1 MKNKHYISVLALC
14 VSVALA
20 GCAGSGNEEYI
31 EEYDTPTVDYVE
43 RLNVNE
49 APHRDSFLHQLAMNY
64 RSYALFNA
72 RTSNY
77 PDVAEL
83 FAQKAVGAF
92 SGERPFPE
100 SVDNWQIES
109 DAERFELF
117 NAYNSL
123 MNQLQNNDVAD
134 EQPKLAAESQAKFD
148 CWLSAAA
155 TGQNATADECRRR
168 FKASLQ
174 ALIDCADGKIV
185 APTHVKSQT
194 IKPTEVTEKYYP
206 ETYRLN
212 AMSGSSRTREGVIIV
227 NNVNI
232 PENLIKPVPVPN
244 QPPMVINQTIY
255 GGEESQDNNDSFSG
269 DTTTTTTTITKSP
282 DVVIP
287 QVGDEYVKRDEFIN
301 MMMAMREELAAIN
314 KRLDG
319 LNGKPADTS
328 EKTIIK
334 VQQIPLEPKQR
345 IMEEIFEIRFDFDK
359 AIIKPEYD
367 EIIKKLAATT
377 QANKNVKVSVV
388 GHTDTAGS
396 ATYNYA
402 LGGRRAESVQKMLI
416 EYGIPS
422 SQIIAVSAGEEDLK
436 VKTPDNTPNAENR
449 RVRVVKESSIEV
461 APEQPVAP
469 IVVEKYREV
478 EECDDCEN
486 GEE

>member
-1 MKNKHYISVLALC
+1 MKNKNYISVLALC

-20 GCAGSGNEEYI
+20 GCAGYNNGDEEYI
-31 EEYDTPTVDYVE
+31 DEEYEMPTVEYVE
-43 RLNVNE
+43 HLNVND
-49 APHRDSFLHQLAMNY
+49 APHRDSFLNQLAMNY

-77 PDVAEL
+77 PDIAEL

-100 SVDNWQIES
+100 SIDNWQVES
-109 DAERFELF
+109 DSERFELF
-117 NAYNSL
+117 NAYNNL
-123 MNQLQNNDVAD
+123 MTQLQNNDVAD

-155 TGQNATADECRRR
+155 SGQNATAAECKHR

-174 ALIDCADGKIV
+174 ALIDCADGKV
-185 APTHVKSQT
+185 VTPTHVKSQT

-232 PENLIKPVPVPN
+232 PENLIKPMPVPN

-255 GGEESQDNNDSFSG
+255 GGEESQDNNDTFSG
-269 DTTTTTTTITKSP
+269 DTTTTTVSE
-282 DVVIP
+282 IP
-287 QVGDEYVKRDEFIN
+287 NVGDEYVKRDEFIN
-301 MMMAMREELAAIN
+301 MMMAMRSELAAIN
-314 KRLDG
+314 KRLDE
-319 LNGKPADTS
+319 LSGKDTS

-377 QANKNVKVSVV
+377 QANKNIKVSVV

-449 RVRVVKESSIEV
+449 RVRVVKESSVEV
-461 APEQPVAP
+461 APEQPTAP

-478 EECDDCEN
+478 EECDDCET
-486 GEE
+486 EDEK